1 MQQKRLEMKQID
13 IDLDVHRLIENARVD
28 FEESPNTI
36 LRRVLGIDR
45 TLMKVADHR
54 MILQRRMPEVMF
66 RKSEATS
73 YNLSEQIADYQAKT
87 MSERISGAN
96 AAARDW
102 MFGGAT
108 LPEGTKLQK
117 FSRKQKHEA
126 VIHNGA
132 IFVNGEYHQSPSA
145 AAMAVNG
152 GVNVNGWD
160 FWEYF
165 DDVTQRWNKLDK
177 LRNK

>member
-1 MQQKRLEMKQID
+1 MKQIE

-28 FEESPNTI
+28 FEESHNAI
-36 LRRVLGIDR
+36 LRRLLGID
-45 TLMKVADHR
+45 ADAR
-54 MILQRRMPEVMF
+54 STTSDQSRGQSRPAVFFRRSSQP
-66 RKSEATS
+66 SNS
-73 YNLSEQIADYQAKT
+73 LSDQIAAYQANT
-87 MSERISGAN
+87 IS
-96 AAARDW
+96 ARLSGTGLATRKW
-102 MFGGAT
+102 TFGGAT

-117 FSRKQKHEA
+117 FLKKKKVDA

-165 DDVTQRWNKLDK
+165 DEVTLQWNKLDI
-177 LRNK
+177 LRKDHTNE

>member
-1 MQQKRLEMKQID
+1 MKQID
-13 IDLDVHRLIENARVD
+13 IDLDVHRLIENARLD

-45 TLMKVADHR
+45 ALLRMSDHR
-54 MILQRRMPEVMF
+54 VIMQHKIPEVRFM
-66 RKSEATS
+66 KSEAS
-73 YNLSEQIADYQAKT
+73 SNNLSDKIAAYQAKA

-102 MFGGAT
+102 MFGGVT

-165 DDVTQRWNKLDK
+165 DEVTLQWNKLDN

>member
-1 MQQKRLEMKQID
+1 MKQIE
-13 IDLDVHRLIENARVD
+13 IDLDVHRLIENARSD

-36 LRRVLGIDR
+36 LRRLLGIDR
-45 TLMKVADHR
+45 AHVSRPDLR
-54 MILQRRMPEVMF
+54 MRMRPSFPEVRF
-66 RKSEATS
+66 SKSNS
-73 YNLSEQIADYQAKT
+73 SSDLLSDQISAYQAKA
-87 MSERISGAN
+87 MSRRISGASPTF
-96 AAARDW
+96 RDW
-102 MFGGAT
+102 TFGGVT

-117 FSRKQKHEA
+117 FLKKQKYEA

-165 DDVTQRWNKLDK
+165 DEVTLQWNKLDI
-177 LRNK
+177 LRKDHTNE